1 MAGRPATVVRP
12 LNNQIREG
20 VVMSV
25 SEQVAA
31 LEQAGRCVSQV
42 RVNVQQALKNLQS
55 FSMVNG
61 KLDSDLLDKHQ
72 LSCYELAFCAAELA
86 ASDAVCRYAADAVTE
101 DELAASTA
109 LAFSSEA
116 VSSVIQRLIARAGD
130 MGLDIAELS
139 GLYADSDIRE
149 LRSVYGS
156 GEFLASVGATVS
168 ERGST
173 RLPTL
178 LNEDKE
184 MVRDMFARF
193 GADVVAP
200 LAEQIHR
207 EDLDIPDEILQQ
219 AAELGCF
226 GISIPE
232 RFGGLQPDDRDDS
245 LGMIVV
251 TEELSK
257 ASLGGAGSLITR
269 PEIAAKA
276 LLQGGTQAQQE
287 TWLPRIASGETLCA
301 IAITEPNYG
310 SDVASLG
317 LKATP
322 VEGGWVLNGSKT
334 WCTFAGKA
342 SLLVTMARTEPDPA
356 LGHKGLSLFLVE
368 KPATPGHRF
377 DHRQPGGGT
386 ISGKAIATLGYRGMH
401 SYDVFFEDYFVP
413 ADHLIGEEAGRG
425 KGFYFTMAGFA
436 GGRIQTAARAT
447 GVMQAAF
454 EKALGYSRE
463 RKVFGSAVGDYQLT
477 RVKLGR
483 MMATLSASRQFS
495 YSVARM
501 MDEGAG
507 QMEASLVKLFT
518 CRAAEWVTRE
528 AMQIH
533 GGMGY
538 AEESAVSRYF
548 VDARVLSIFEGA
560 EETLALKVI
569 ARNLVGNA

>member
-1 MAGRPATVVRP
+1 
-12 LNNQIREG
+12 
-20 VVMSV
+20 MSV
-25 SEQVAA
+25 SEQVAG
-31 LEQAGRCVSQV
+31 LELTGRCTDQL
-42 RVNVQQALKNLQS
+42 RDYVQQGLKNLKS
-55 FSMVNG
+55 FSTVEG
-61 KLDSDLLDKHQ
+61 KLDSALLDKHQ
-72 LSCYELAFCAAELA
+72 LSCYELAFATAELA
-86 ASDAVCRYAADAVTE
+86 ASDAVCRYAQQVSAD
-101 DELAASTA
+101 DELAVSAA
-109 LAFSSEA
+109 LAFCAEA
-116 VSSVIQRLIARAGD
+116 VSSVIQRLIARAED
-130 MGLDIAELS
+130 MGLEIAELS
-139 GLYADSDIRE
+139 GLYANDDIRH
-149 LRSVYGS
+149 LRTYGS
-156 GEFLASVGATVS
+156 SDFLAAVGARVA
-168 ERGST
+168 ERGTT

-178 LNEDKE
+178 LSEDKE

-193 GADVVAP
+193 GADVVEP
-200 LAEQIHR
+200 LAEKIHR
-207 EDLDIPDEILQQ
+207 EDLDIPDEILSQ

-257 ASLGGAGSLITR
+257 ASLGAAGSLITR
-269 PEIAAKA
+269 PEIAAKS
-276 LLQGGTQAQQE
+276 LLQGGTQTQQE

-301 IAITEPNYG
+301 IAITEPNFG

-322 VEGGWVLNGSKT
+322 VEGGWRLNGSKT

-342 SLLVTMARTEPDPA
+342 SLLVAMARTEQDPS

-368 KPATPGHRF
+368 KPAMPGHEF
-377 DHRQPGGGT
+377 SHRQEGGGV

-401 SYDVFFEDYFVP
+401 SFDVFFEDYFVP
-413 ADHLIGEEAGRG
+413 ADHLIGEEQGRG
-425 KGFYFTMAGFA
+425 NGFYFTMAGFA

-447 GVMQAAF
+447 GVIQAAF
-454 EKALGYSRE
+454 EKALSYSRE
-463 RKVFGSAVGDYQLT
+463 RKVFGSPVGDYQLT
-477 RVKLGR
+477 QVKLGR
-483 MMATLSASRQFS
+483 MMATLTAARQFS

-501 MDEGAG
+501 MDEGSG

-538 AEESAVSRYF
+538 AEEMAVSRYF

-569 ARNLVGNA
+569 ARNLIANA

>member
-1 MAGRPATVVRP
+1 
-12 LNNQIREG
+12 
-20 VVMSV
+20 MSV
-25 SEQVAA
+25 AEQTVG
-31 LEQAGRCVSQV
+31 LELADSSINTVDQLV
-42 RVNVQQALKNLQS
+42 RLGLKNLKAS
-55 FSMVNG
+55 STVDD
-61 KLDSDLLDKHQ
+61 KLDSSLLDKHQ
-72 LSCYELAFCAAELA
+72 LGCYELAFCTAELA
-86 ASDAVCRYAADAVTE
+86 AAREVCRYAHNVGGE
-101 DELAASTA
+101 DRFATDTA
-109 LAFSSEA
+109 LAFTAEA
-116 VSSVIQRLIARAGD
+116 VSSALQRLVARATD
-130 MGLDIAELS
+130 LGLDVAKVSALFGDRAI
-139 GLYADSDIRE
+139 SD
-149 LRSVYGS
+149 LRASYGS
-156 GEFLASVGATVS
+156 AEFLAGIGAAVT
-168 ERGST
+168 ERGSS

-178 LNEDKE
+178 LSEDKE

-200 LAEQIHR
+200 LAEKIHR
-207 EDLDIPDEILQQ
+207 EDLDIPDEILSQ

-232 RFGGLQPDDRDDS
+232 RFGGLQPDDHDDS

-257 ASLGGAGSLITR
+257 ASLGAAGSLITR

-276 LLQGGTQAQQE
+276 LLQGGTPAQQE
-287 TWLPRIASGETLCA
+287 TWLPQIASGETLCA
-301 IAITEPNYG
+301 IAITEPNFG

-322 VEGGWVLNGSKT
+322 AEGGWVLNGSKT

-342 SLLVTMARTEPDPA
+342 SLLVAMARTEPDPA
-356 LGHKGLSLFLVE
+356 LGYKGLSLFLVE
-368 KPATPGHRF
+368 KPAASGHEFR
-377 DHRQPGGGT
+377 HQQPQGGV
-386 ISGKAIATLGYRGMH
+386 IEGKAIATLGYRGMH

-413 ADHLIGEEAGRG
+413 ADCLIGEEGGRG

-454 EKALGYSRE
+454 EKALSYSRE
-463 RKVFGSAVGDYQLT
+463 RKVFGSPVGDYQLT
-477 RVKLGR
+477 QVKLGR
-483 MMATLSASRQFS
+483 IMATLTASRQFS
-495 YSVARM
+495 YAVARM
-501 MDEGAG
+501 MDKGAG
-507 QMEASLVKLFT
+507 QVEASLVKLFS
-518 CRAAEWVTRE
+518 CRAAEWVPRE

-538 AEESAVSRYF
+538 AEEAAVSRYF

-569 ARNLVGNA
+569 ARNLVSNA

>member
-1 MAGRPATVVRP
+1 
-12 LNNQIREG
+12 
-20 VVMSV
+20 MSV
-25 SEQVAA
+25 GEQVAA
-31 LEQAGRCVSQV
+31 LELADSS
-42 RVNVQQALKNLQS
+42 VNLVEQLVCQGLKNLKS
-55 FSMVNG
+55 FSTVNG
-61 KLDSDLLDKHQ
+61 KLDGKLLDEHQ
-72 LSCYELAFCAAELA
+72 LSCYELAFCTAELRA
-86 ASDAVCRYAADAVTE
+86 AREVCSYARRLDDV
-101 DELAASTA
+101 DRLATHAA
-109 LAFSSEA
+109 LAFTAEA
-116 VSSVIQRLIARAGD
+116 VSSALQRLVARATDLGLGVEEVTALYGD
-130 MGLDIAELS
+130 SAI
-139 GLYADSDIRE
+139 SD
-149 LRSVYGS
+149 LRVRFGS
-156 GEFLASVGATVS
+156 AEFLARIGAAVT
-168 ERGST
+168 ERGTS
-173 RLPTL
+173 RLPSL
-178 LNEDKE
+178 LSEDKE

-200 LAEQIHR
+200 LAEEIHR
-207 EDLDIPDEILQQ
+207 LDLDIPDEILNQ

-232 RFGGLQPDDRDDS
+232 RFGGLQPDERDDS

-257 ASLGGAGSLITR
+257 ASLGAAGSLITR

-276 LLQGGTQAQQE
+276 LLQGGTLAQQE
-287 TWLPRIASGETLCA
+287 TWLPKIASGEKLCA

-310 SDVASLG
+310 SDVASLAVR
-317 LKATP
+317 ATA

-342 SLLVTMARTEPDPA
+342 SLLLTMARTESDPA

-368 KPATPGHRF
+368 KPAAAGHEF
-377 DHRQPGGGT
+377 SYQQPQGGK
-386 ISGKAIATLGYRGMH
+386 IQGKAIATLGYRGMH

-413 ADHLIGEEAGRG
+413 DDCLIGEENGRG

-454 EKALGYSRE
+454 EKALSYSRE
-463 RKVFGSAVGDYQLT
+463 RKVFGLPVGDYQLT
-477 RVKLGR
+477 QVKLGR
-483 MMATLSASRQFS
+483 IMATLTASRQFS
-495 YSVARM
+495 YAVARM
-501 MDEGAG
+501 MDDGAG
-507 QMEASLVKLFT
+507 QVEASLVKLFS

-538 AEESAVSRYF
+538 AEETAVSRYF

-569 ARNLVGNA
+569 ARNLVSNA

>member
-1 MAGRPATVVRP
+1 
-12 LNNQIREG
+12 
-20 VVMSV
+20 MSV
-25 SEQVAA
+25 SDREVSLKQADECISRLREKV
-31 LEQAGRCVSQV
+31 QAGLRQLNAFCTVD
-42 RVNVQQALKNLQS
+42 
-55 FSMVNG
+55 G
-61 KLDSDLLDKHQ
+61 KLDSVLLDRHQ
-72 LSCYELAFCAAELA
+72 LSCYELAFCSAELA
-86 ASDAVCRYAADAVTE
+86 ASEAVCRYARDAGGLDSFAV
-101 DELAASTA
+101 DTA
-109 LAFSSEA
+109 LAFTAEA
-116 VSSVIQRLIARAGD
+116 LDSVLKRLLGRAGD
-130 MGLDIAELS
+130 LGFEYGELVS
-139 GLYADSDIRE
+139 LYGDSALGEFRAA
-149 LRSVYGS
+149 YGS
-156 GEFLASVGATVS
+156 SEFLAAVGAKVT

-173 RLPTL
+173 HLPSL
-178 LNEDKE
+178 LNDEKE

-193 GADVVAP
+193 GTDVVAP
-200 LAEQIHR
+200 LAEKIHR
-207 EDLDIPDEILQQ
+207 EDLDIPDEILSA

-232 RFGGLQPDDRDDS
+232 RFGGLQPDDHDDS

-287 TWLPRIASGETLCA
+287 TWLPQIASGEKLCA
-301 IAITEPNYG
+301 IAITEPNFG

-317 LKATP
+317 LRATP
-322 VEGGWVLNGSKT
+322 IEGGWVLNGSKT

-342 SLLVTMARTEPDPA
+342 RILVAMARTESDPS
-356 LGHKGLSLFLVE
+356 LGHKGLSMFIVE
-368 KPATPGHRF
+368 KPAASGHEFR
-377 DHRQPGGGT
+377 HQQSEGGV
-386 ISGKAIATLGYRGMH
+386 ISGKAIATIGYRGMH

-413 ADHLIGEEAGRG
+413 ADCLIGEEKGRG

-454 EKALGYSRE
+454 EKALSYSRE
-463 RKVFGSAVGDYQLT
+463 RKVFGSPVGDYQLT
-477 RVKLGR
+477 QVKLGR
-483 MMATLSASRQFS
+483 MISTLVASRQFS
-495 YSVARM
+495 YEVARM
-501 MDEGAG
+501 MDQGAG
-507 QMEASLVKLFT
+507 QMEASLVKLFS

-569 ARNLVGNA
+569 ARNLVGSATA